1 MYHYFKIRY
10 SVLLLRKRA
19 DARLDLRPA
28 ATCSGP
34 ARNPSCNVDSFCRGS
49 RMPLSPWG
57 PTHCS
62 HWWESS
68 DHGGYP
74 KRRFKRFSK
83 RLEVVAS
90 ARPSSCAELVLQAAD
105 YSPGKVP
112 VLFCPYSER
121 KKIQLETIK
130 FANLVCTCSSIPVLK
145 SRYRYWF
152 RDQDRVR
159 IGYIR
164 CSRVISG

>member
-19 DARLDLRPA
+19 GARLDLRLFKKVAA
-28 ATCSGP
+28 AT
-34 ARNPSCNVDSFCRGS
+34 
-49 RMPLSPWG
+49 
-57 PTHCS
+57 
-62 HWWESS
+62 
-68 DHGGYP
+68 
-74 KRRFKRFSK
+74 
-83 RLEVVAS
+83 S

-121 KKIQLETIK
+121 KKIQLETVK

-145 SRYRYWF
+145 SRYRY
-152 RDQDRVR
+152 
-159 IGYIR
+159 
-164 CSRVISG
+164 